1 MDNITKKQ
9 FLDNIK
15 QNCDEVLSISTK
27 HILDKLYKNDDDILK
42 NPKEFFANYKNYHLY
57 LNDFAGTI
65 YNRYSSSV
73 DSLYIQMCDYL
84 KIDIDNAYTLEHTI
98 SKLEKQTP
106 QLLLSLSDYDIQ
118 KQTIEHFEHKLKA
131 IDSSTHY
138 QDNKNQFKT
147 RVDELKNNITLVKKV
162 VGKY

>member
-1 MDNITKKQ
+1 MDSTTKKQ
-9 FLDNIK
+9 FLDNILT
-15 QNCDEVLSISTK
+15 NCDEVLFVSIK

-42 NPKEFFANYKNYHLY
+42 NPKEFFSNYKNYHIY

-106 QLLLSLSDYDIQ
+106 QLLLSLTDLDIQ
-118 KQTIEHFEHKLKA
+118 KQTIEYFEYKLTA
-131 IDSSTHY
+131 IHNSTHY
-138 QDNKNQFKT
+138 KNNQNQFKT
-147 RVDELKNNITLVKKV
+147 RVDKLEDNITLVKKV
-162 VGKY
+162 LN